1 MSGTGRSYFVA
12 ESIVCLILSMTAAV
26 SHASGT
32 SSALIN
38 ISNEI
43 NEEDRQRIKTAIV
56 KSTKVVL
63 IEPTSLRPKVSELS
77 KQVPKINDRAFRTQL
92 RRARDYY
99 VNLKLDRADRAYERA
114 LKEIFEHPLSL
125 PKTRTLARIYFEKAQ
140 ISNARKKTG
149 KAKQELSLAIRLN
162 PRLVVDPN
170 EYGPPVVRAVQKE
183 KRRYQ
188 SLRKITLQ
196 INRAPQDAIVFINGQ
211 EVHKNGKVQVRGRGP
226 HLVTARRLGFRS
238 YIKFHSLRTKGY
250 QELALVMKA
259 AQGPVLAQ
267 QILRDWTPDGRIAK
281 DVSSALPRELALQ
294 LAKLSNIPEVFEA
307 TASENNHVE
316 VKRIRV
322 LDEEITVSVRGRSL
336 SWEPWA
342 FAVLSEALAGRTLE
356 RPDPKSL
363 ILALSAPTRVN
374 ATEDIEVLVQIRDT
388 AAELRTLR
396 AKCGEEE
403 RVQKIQG
410 IKQGALSLSLKAPS
424 KRSEIDCTV
433 VGLDATGKE
442 VVRSPPKDRPVKVFV
457 DDPRFTPWY
466 GRWYVWTAIVGA
478 VAAGGASAA
487 YFSFRGEPPEEHRL
501 VFNAQ

>member
-1 MSGTGRSYFVA
+1 
-12 ESIVCLILSMTAAV
+12 MTANIG
-26 SHASGT
+26 HAFETG
-32 SSALIN
+32 SALIN
-38 ISNEI
+38 ISSEI
-43 NEEDRQRIKTAIV
+43 NEEDRQRIKTAIM

-63 IEPTSLRPKVSELS
+63 IEPASLRPKVSELS

-92 RRARDYY
+92 RQARDYY

-114 LKEIFEHPLSL
+114 LKELFEHPLSL
-125 PKTRTLARIYFEKAQ
+125 PNTQTLARIYFEKSQ
-140 ISNARKKTG
+140 ISNARKRKG

-170 EYGPPVVRAVQKE
+170 EYGPPVVRAVQRE
-183 KRRYQ
+183 KRKYQ
-188 SLRKITLQ
+188 SSRKRTIQ
-196 INRAPQDAIVFINGQ
+196 INRAPQDAVVYVNGQ
-211 EVHKNGKVQVRGRGP
+211 EVQQNGKVQVRGRGP

-238 YIKFHSLRTKGY
+238 YIKFHSLRPNNGY
-250 QELALVMKA
+250 QEIAMVMKA

-267 QILRDWTPDGRIAK
+267 QILRDWAPDGRISK

-307 TASENNHVE
+307 TASESDHIE

-342 FAVLSEALAGRTLE
+342 FALLSEALAGRTLE

-388 AAELRTLR
+388 AAELRALR

-403 RVQKIQG
+403 KVQKIQG
-410 IKQGALSLSLKAPS
+410 IQQGALSMSLRAPS
-424 KRSEIDCTV
+424 ERAEIQCSV
-433 VGLDATGKE
+433 VGLDAAGKE
-442 VVRSPPKDRPVKVFV
+442 IVRSPPKDRPVKVFV
-457 DDPRFTPWY
+457 EDPRSTPWY